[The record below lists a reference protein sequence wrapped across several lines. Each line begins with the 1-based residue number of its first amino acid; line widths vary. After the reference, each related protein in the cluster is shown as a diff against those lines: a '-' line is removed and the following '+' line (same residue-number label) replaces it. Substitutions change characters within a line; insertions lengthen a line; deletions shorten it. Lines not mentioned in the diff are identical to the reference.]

1 MAARCHDQARIA
13 ADQLFGGA
21 AAPSP
26 ENVEEF
32 LMACHRR
39 IDQRLAAM
47 ERAAAALDSNREE
60 ALAALE
66 AALQFLDTSGALH
79 TEDEE
84 ESVFPRLRARMEPG
98 ERTFLA
104 GLEHDH
110 AEAGMIHG
118 RLRQLAAKA
127 SQGLEHDGELRGAV
141 QELAALYHRHIENED
156 ATLTGYAR
164 ALLTPRERQAVA
176 EEMRGRRMRAAH
188 TNSADRTPENRP

>member
-1 MAARCHDQARIA
+1 MIP

-26 ENVEEF
+26 ENVEDF

-39 IDQRLAAM
+39 IEQRLAAM
-47 ERAAAALDSNREE
+47 ERAAAALDANRTE
-60 ALAALE
+60 ALAALA
-66 AALQFLDTSGALH
+66 AALRFLDTSGALH

-110 AEAGMIHG
+110 AEAGMIHR
-118 RLRQLAAKA
+118 RLRELAAKA
-127 SQGLEHDGELRGAV
+127 AERPEHDAELRGAV
-141 QELAALYHRHIENED
+141 EQLAALYRRHIESED
-156 ATLTGYAR
+156 ATLTEYAR
-164 ALLTPRERQAVA
+164 ALLTPQERLAIA
-176 EEMRGRRMRAAH
+176 EEMRGRRKPPAH
-188 TNSADRTPENRP
+188 TNSAGRAPENRP